1 MAPQGNNTMPQ
12 VFTTTLWS
20 ALSIEA
26 ADSVPTMMWYHEGV
40 GISIPLIPVF
50 FNFTVTCVY
59 RPPAVV
65 RKGTPH
71 SSSVVLF

>member
-1 MAPQGNNTMPQ
+1 MALRGCDTMPQ
-12 VFTTTLWS
+12 VFATTLWS
-20 ALSIEA
+20 ASSIEA
-26 ADSVPTMMWYHEGV
+26 ADSVPTIMWYHEDV
-40 GISIPLIPVF
+40 GISIPLI

-65 RKGTPH
+65 RKGTPR